1 MSLHALLTGELEPY
15 RELWRAGHGPDALP
29 MATLADG
36 SRLPEVLAALARD
49 YPGAPGRAQVSQW
62 AKHYFR
68 LLLPPAIAAAML
80 GLRLPL
86 SLERVGLRLGED
98 GLPAELELDHLGM
111 PAPHASLAE
120 RYQPLLWQHLAPLI
134 ERLAAHGKLSRRVL
148 WNSAGNLIEHLL
160 QHFIDEG
167 HPEAQAHA
175 DWLFGLRRLAD
186 GSANPL
192 WQPVRYVDSFLPPV
206 PPPVRLR
213 RLCCLRY
220 ELPGEVCCA
229 TCPLLPNKPQE
240 ELYALLECWHA
251 AKA

>member
-1 MSLHALLTGELEPY
+1 MSLHTLLTGELAPCRAQLY
-15 RELWRAGHGPDALP
+15 AGHRPDALP
-29 MATLADG
+29 LATLADG
-36 SRLPEVLAALARD
+36 SHLPDALLALARD
-49 YPGAPGRAQVSQW
+49 YAGAPRRAQVSQW

-68 LLLPPAIAAAML
+68 LLLPPAIAAALL

-86 SLERVGLRLGED
+86 ALERVGLRFDEH
-98 GLPAELELDHLGM
+98 GLPGELELDHLGT
-111 PAPHASLAE
+111 PAPHDSLAE

-134 ERLAAHGKLSRRVL
+134 DRLAEHGKLSRRVL

-160 QHFIDEG
+160 RHFADEG

-175 DWLFGLRRLAD
+175 DWLLGSRRLAD
-186 GSANPL
+186 GAANPL
-192 WQPVRYVDSFLPPV
+192 WQPVHYVDSFLPQV
-206 PPPVRLR
+206 SSPVRLR

-229 TCPLLPNKPQE
+229 TCPLLPNKPEE
-240 ELYALLECWHA
+240 ELYALLDRWRA